1 MLLQKIFLLLKDK
14 YSVSINE
21 IEDLF
26 DIEKGISDCIIYD
39 HICVSYESVLK
50 IKFQAM
56 YLEAKR
62 KKNKLHFFLKT
73 ILWKKAVNSNIEQ
86 DLFMNEL
93 ESFDNKFIVSILEK
107 NTIYKFRVSDIVNI
121 WMLSLTKTDQ
131 LFIFQCKHKLI

>member
-1 MLLQKIFLLLKDK
+1 MLLQKFFLLLKDK

-39 HICVSYESVLK
+39 HICVRYESVLK
-50 IKFQAM
+50 IKFEAM
-56 YLEAKR
+56 YLEAKS

-93 ESFDNKFIVSILEK
+93 ESFKDKFVVSILEK

-131 LFIFQCKHKLI
+131 LFYKSR